1 MPMEKKIVQTLVAA
15 SGLGLVAGA
24 GLAAPAFI
32 PLGHLTGGDFSQ
44 ATSVSDDGRFVGGN
58 GVDAS
63 GNLVPVIW
71 DGTTPTVL
79 AVPAGFDG
87 AYLNAISGDGQ
98 HAVALGL
105 GPGGFQG
112 IRWDATGTPTVLPT
126 NPMSFSSFNAINYD
140 GTVAGGFVNQS
151 FMGGSDAVIWTAA
164 NGLQNIGVMPGGN
177 EASFTD
183 VTNDGSR
190 FVGYGHD
197 PVRRPIAWDAGNGF
211 QILVSAAGSN
221 GAGIA
226 IDIAAD
232 GSAIAGALEFDNIP
246 RPVFWDSTGTAN
258 VLGLWSG
265 YAAGEAIGVAN
276 GASIVVG
283 NWREDEFA
291 DELRSLAFIW
301 DAEHGSRPLQDV
313 LLLDYGIQLD
323 GWTLNTVSHITPD
336 GLTIVG
342 AGLNPMGELEAFKV
356 VIPSPAGFAAFT
368 LAGLGALARRRR

>member
-1 MPMEKKIVQTLVAA
+1 M
-15 SGLGLVAGA
+15 VAGA
-24 GLAAPAFI
+24 GLGLALAAGSAIAAPAFI
-32 PLGHLTGGDFSQ
+32 PLGHLAGGDFSE
-44 ATSVSDDGRFVGGN
+44 ATSVSDDGRFVSGN
-58 GVDAS
+58 AIDAS
-63 GNLVPVIW
+63 DNLVPVIW
-71 DGTTPTVL
+71 DGTTANLL

-87 AYLNAISGDGQ
+87 AYVNAISGDGQ

-112 IRWDATGTPTVLPT
+112 IRWDASGTPTVLPT
-126 NPMSFSSFNAINYD
+126 NPMTFSSLNAINYD

-164 NGLQNIGVMPGGN
+164 GGLQNIGVMAGGN

-190 FVGYGHD
+190 FVGYAHD
-197 PVRRPIAWDAGNGF
+197 PVRRPIAWDATNGF
-211 QILVSAAGSN
+211 QVLASAPGSN

-232 GSAIAGALEFDNIP
+232 GSAIAGALDFDGVP
-246 RPVFWDSTGTAN
+246 RPAFWDSDGTAN
-258 VLGLWSG
+258 VLALWSG
-265 YAAGEAIGVAN
+265 YAAGEAIGVIN
-276 GASIVVG
+276 GGSLVIG

-291 DELRSLAFIW
+291 DNLRSLAFVW
-301 DAEHGSRPLQDV
+301 DADSGSRPLQDV
-313 LLLDYGIQLD
+313 LINDYGIDLT
-323 GWTLNTVSHITPD
+323 GWTLNTVSHVTPD

-342 AGLNPMGELEAFKV
+342 AGLNPFGELEAFKV
-356 VIPSPAGFAAFT
+356 VIPAPAGFAAFT